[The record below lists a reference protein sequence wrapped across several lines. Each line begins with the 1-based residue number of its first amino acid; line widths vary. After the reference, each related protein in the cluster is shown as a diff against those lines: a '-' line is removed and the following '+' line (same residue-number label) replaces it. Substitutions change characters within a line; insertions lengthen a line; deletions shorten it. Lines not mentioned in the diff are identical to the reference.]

1 MDVASLMTGI
11 VIGSAVCG
19 VIGFVVGLAMGGLSG
34 RCSAVQGLWKDLFRD
49 AAVHLEHEEMYS
61 VHLNIIKQ
69 FVGEDDEGGGDE
81 EMEPLPDGSV
91 RFGRN

>member
-19 VIGFVVGLAMGGLSG
+19 MIGFVVGLAIGGLSG
-34 RCSAVQGLWKDLFRD
+34 RCSAVQGLWEDLFRD
-49 AAVHLEHEEMYS
+49 AVVHLEHDEMYS
-61 VHLNIIKQ
+61 LNLHVTKQ
-69 FVGEDDEGGGDE
+69 FVSEDDEDEGDE